1 VGRAKGNYREGVQ
14 HLAVASVEAVE
25 PFISTIVVVDD
36 DPDIR
41 ELLSDRLES
50 LGFRVLRAQNGNEG
64 LELIDKQNPQLMLLD
79 IEMPDMNGL
88 EVLREIR
95 KSGRDLTVVMI
106 TAYGTIERAVEAMK
120 EGAYDFIPKP
130 FEPDHVALIV
140 AKALERETL
149 KRGIEILSEQ
159 IDDRHRM
166 IVGQSVQ
173 INRAVETAKK
183 AAASRST
190 VLLLGE
196 SGTGKEI
203 FARAIHNWSDRK
215 DKPFVAINCVGL
227 SKELLESELFGH
239 EKGSFTG
246 ALQLKKGKME
256 LAHGGTVFLDE
267 VGDVLTELQT
277 KLLRFLQEREFE
289 RVGGNKPIS
298 VDVRIIAATNRDL
311 NNAVQQGK
319 FREDLYY
326 RLNVVPLILPPLR
339 DRKEDILGLADYFLK
354 RSALETKKN
363 FTAIN
368 KEAATKLVDYQWP
381 GNVRELANVIESA
394 VVLGQ
399 GPELTVHDLSTKVV
413 SPLLKKEVP
422 TGFSYHGAVDD
433 YRRELIEKT
442 LAETQGNRAAA
453 AKILGLQ
460 RTYLSRLIKALGV
473 N

>member
-1 VGRAKGNYREGVQ
+1 MMECFAGNI
-14 HLAVASVEAVE
+14 L
-25 PFISTIVVVDD
+25 VVDD
-36 DPDIR
+36 DGDIR
-41 ELLSDRLES
+41 EVLGDRLQS
-50 LGFRVLRAQNGNEG
+50 LGYRVFAAGTAKAG
-64 LELIDKQNPQLMLLD
+64 LELLERQNPQLVLLD
-79 IEMPDMNGL
+79 IEMPDMNGIDL
-88 EVLREIR
+88 LREIR
-95 KSGRDLTVVMI
+95 RREHDVTVVMI

-140 AKALERETL
+140 SKALERETL

-166 IVGQSVQ
+166 IMGQSVQ

-267 VGDVLTELQT
+267 VGDVSTELQT

-311 NNAVQQGK
+311 NNAVQLGK

-339 DRKEDILGLADYFLK
+339 DRKEDIPGLADYFLK

-363 FTAIN
+363 FTVIEDGAI
-368 KEAATKLVDYQWP
+368 KKLIAYPWP

-399 GPELTVHDLSTKVV
+399 GPELTPHDLPTKVV
-413 SPLLKKEVP
+413 STVP
-422 TGFSYHGAVDD
+422 RLVPSGFSYHGAIDD

-442 LAETQGNRAAA
+442 LAQTQGNRAAA

-460 RTYLSRLIKALGV
+460 RTYLSRLIKALRV
-473 N
+473 S

>member
-1 VGRAKGNYREGVQ
+1 MEAFAGNI
-14 HLAVASVEAVE
+14 L
-25 PFISTIVVVDD
+25 VVDD
-36 DPDIR
+36 DADIR
-41 ELLSDRLES
+41 EVLGDRLES
-50 LGFRVLRAQNGNEG
+50 LGYRVFAAETAKVG
-64 LELIDKQNPQLMLLD
+64 LELLERQNPQLVLLD
-79 IEMPDMNGL
+79 IEMPDMNGIDM
-88 EVLREIR
+88 LREIR
-95 KSGRDLTVVMI
+95 RREHDVTVVMI

-149 KRGIEILSEQ
+149 KRGIEILTEQ
-159 IDDRHRM
+159 VDDRHRM
-166 IVGQSVQ
+166 IVGQSVP
-173 INRAVETAKK
+173 INRAVETANK

-190 VLLLGE
+190 ILLLGE

-239 EKGSFTG
+239 EKGAFTG

-267 VGDVLTELQT
+267 VGDISTELQT

-289 RVGGNKPIS
+289 RVGGTKPIS

-311 NNAVQQGK
+311 GNAIREGH

-326 RLNVVPLILPPLR
+326 RLNVVPLTLPPLR
-339 DRKEDILGLADYFLK
+339 ERKEDILGLANYFLR

-363 FTAIN
+363 FTGVTE
-368 KEAATKLVDYQWP
+368 EALQKLIAYEWP

-399 GPELTVHDLSTKVV
+399 GPDLTPHDLPAKIVATMPKT
-413 SPLLKKEVP
+413 LRG
-422 TGFSYHGAVDD
+422 GFTYHGAIDD
-433 YRRELIEKT
+433 YRRDLIAKT
-442 LAETQGNRAAA
+442 LAQTQGNRAAA

-460 RTYLSRLIKALGV
+460 RTYLSRLIKALRV
-473 N
+473 S